1 MSFSAT
7 QSFSIVCLLYRSRNM
22 TRRCLYDHTLQKNN
36 RLADVERHLLVSLAV
51 QYETDGLDCQRGQ
64 TGSLDSFVSA
74 KVVKTDYL
82 AAIKPVMTG

>member
-1 MSFSAT
+1 M
-7 QSFSIVCLLYRSRNM
+7 
-22 TRRCLYDHTLQKNN
+22 
-36 RLADVERHLLVSLAV
+36 ERHLLVSWAV